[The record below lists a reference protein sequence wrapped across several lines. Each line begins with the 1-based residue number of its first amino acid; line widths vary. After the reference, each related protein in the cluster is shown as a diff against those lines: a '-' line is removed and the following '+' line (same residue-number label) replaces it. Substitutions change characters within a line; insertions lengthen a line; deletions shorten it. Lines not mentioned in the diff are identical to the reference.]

1 MPILESNY
9 DYTEFFIIVG
19 VVFGLVIICA
29 IALLI
34 HTSYLKKRDKKTFK
48 EMDNT
53 ENKDM

>member
-9 DYTEFFIIVG
+9 DYNEFFIIVG

-34 HTSYLKKRDKKTFK
+34 HTHYLKKRDKNVDNIEDK
-48 EMDNT
+48 EN
-53 ENKDM
+53 

>member
-34 HTSYLKKRDKKTFK
+34 HTKYLKKRDKNAFK
-48 EMDNT
+48 EIDNA
-53 ENKDM
+53 EKKDI

>member
-9 DYTEFFIIVG
+9 DYNEFFIIVG

-34 HTSYLKKRDKKTFK
+34 HTHYLKKRDKKTFK
-48 EMDNT
+48 QIDKT
-53 ENKDM
+53 ENKDI